1 MKSDNRNGNNK
12 QNNKEKL
19 KSVSLFRMLN
29 LTEKQKKELLS
40 FVDQDEI
47 NEWVEDIYGIK
58 YITSKT

>member
-19 KSVSLFRMLN
+19 KSVSLFRMPN

-47 NEWVEDIYGIK
+47 NEWVEDIYGIN
-58 YITSKT
+58 ITSKI

>member
-19 KSVSLFRMLN
+19 KSVSLFRMPN

-40 FVDQDEI
+40 FEDQDEI
-47 NEWVEDIYGIK
+47 NEWVENIYGIN
-58 YITSKT
+58 ITSKI

>member
-19 KSVSLFRMLN
+19 KSVSLFRMPN

-47 NEWVEDIYGIK
+47 NEWVENIYGIK